1 MEVEGGKTMECIN
14 KYFIEKGTLK
24 DIREFDEDI
33 LKQKG
38 IVYEVF
44 RVVDGIPMF
53 LENHLDRIT
62 NSLSIL
68 GKKMP
73 YSREEI
79 KKQIKNLIIKN
90 DVKIGNI
97 KLLYDSLS
105 DEKNLIAYFIKHS
118 YPTKEMYEEG
128 IRTILYFGERENPNA
143 KIINQ
148 SFREGV
154 NEAIK
159 TNNAYEAILINNEG
173 YVTEGSR
180 SNIFMVKGDTLIT
193 SPVKAVLPGVTRGTI
208 IDLCE
213 KNNIK
218 VVEKEVR
225 YDEIKDMDG
234 LFMSGTSPKI
244 LPINFVN
251 DYRFDSGK
259 NIIVKNLI
267 KIFDENMKKY
277 INSNKEFYL

>member
-1 MEVEGGKTMECIN
+1 MECIN
-14 KYFIEKGTLK
+14 KYFIENGNLK
-24 DIREFDEDI
+24 EIIEFNEDI

-53 LENHLDRIT
+53 LENHLNRIT

-73 YSREEI
+73 YSGEEI

-90 DVKIGNI
+90 DVKVGNI
-97 KLLYDSLS
+97 KLLHDSLS
-105 DEKNLIAYFIKHS
+105 DKKNLIAYFIKHS
-118 YPTKEMYEEG
+118 YPTEEMYEEG

-148 SFREGV
+148 SFRESV

-159 TNNAYEAILINNEG
+159 TNNAYEAILVNNKG
-173 YVTEGSR
+173 YLTEGSR

-193 SPVKAVLPGVTRGTI
+193 SPVKEVLPGVTRGTI
-208 IDLCE
+208 IDLCN

-218 VVEKEVR
+218 VIEKEVR

-244 LPINFVN
+244 LPINSVN
-251 DYRFDSGK
+251 DYNFNSGK
-259 NIIVKNLI
+259 NSIIENLI
-267 KIFDENMKKY
+267 KIFNENMKKY

>member
-1 MEVEGGKTMECIN
+1 MECIN
-14 KYFIEKGTLK
+14 KYFIENGHLK
-24 DIREFDEDI
+24 DIKEFNEDI

-53 LENHLDRIT
+53 LESHLNRIK

-68 GKKMP
+68 GKKMS
-73 YSREEI
+73 YSEEEI
-79 KKQIKNLIIKN
+79 KKQVKKLIIKN

-97 KLLYDSLS
+97 KLLYDSLNN
-105 DEKNLIAYFIKHS
+105 DKNLIVYFIKHN

-159 TNNAYEAILINNEG
+159 TNNAYEAILVNNEG

-180 SNIFMVKGDTLIT
+180 SNIFMIKGDTLIT

-208 IDLCE
+208 IDLCK

-218 VVEKEVR
+218 VIEKEVR

-244 LPINFVN
+244 LPISFVN
-251 DYRFDSGK
+251 DYRFHSGK
-259 NIIVKNLI
+259 NIIVKKLI

-277 INSNKEFYL
+277 INDNKEFYL

>member
-1 MEVEGGKTMECIN
+1 MECIN
-14 KYFIEKGTLK
+14 KYFIENGYLK
-24 DIREFDEDI
+24 DIKEFNEDI

-53 LENHLDRIT
+53 LESHLNRIK

-73 YSREEI
+73 YSEEEI
-79 KKQIKNLIIKN
+79 KKQVKKLIIKN

-97 KLLYDSLS
+97 KLLYDSLNN
-105 DEKNLIAYFIKHS
+105 DKNLIVYFIKHS

-159 TNNAYEAILINNEG
+159 TNNAYEAILVNNEG

-180 SNIFMVKGDTLIT
+180 SNIFMIKGDTLIT
-193 SPVKAVLPGVTRGTI
+193 SPIKAVLPGVTRGTI
-208 IDLCE
+208 IDLCK

-218 VVEKEVR
+218 VIEKEVR

-244 LPINFVN
+244 LPISFVN
-251 DYRFDSGK
+251 DYSFNSGK
-259 NIIVKNLI
+259 NLIVKNLI

-277 INSNKEFYL
+277 INNNKEFYL